1 MEYFSTNC
9 ISEAMSNVYL
19 MNEKLLFL
27 LWNLDV
33 GQTYLTN
40 YSMGSTTT
48 KTLTKCHIYYEITNY
63 EKQKIGEKLQ
73 HENLSTLIQNIL
85 YIAYLSVSN
94 HSDPKSLGGSW
105 DCECSP

>member
-1 MEYFSTNC
+1 M
-9 ISEAMSNVYL
+9 
-19 MNEKLLFL
+19 FL

-40 YSMGSTTT
+40 YSMGSTIFYST
-48 KTLTKCHIYYEITNY
+48 KTLTKHHIYYEITNY
-63 EKQKIGEKLQ
+63 EKQNIGEKLQ
-73 HENLSTLIQNIL
+73 HENLSTPIQNIL

-94 HSDPKSLGGSW
+94 HSDPESPGGSW